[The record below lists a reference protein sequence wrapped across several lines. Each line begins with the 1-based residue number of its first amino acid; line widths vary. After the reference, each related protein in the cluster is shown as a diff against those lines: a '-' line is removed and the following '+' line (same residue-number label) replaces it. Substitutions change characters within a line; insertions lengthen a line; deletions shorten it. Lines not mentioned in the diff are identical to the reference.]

1 MSLRTTLLGI
11 AFAVSCAAAPA
22 PRPPQEADYRK
33 MEAAVT
39 SARKLLVE
47 FTSET
52 AGAKVTGTLKIDEGN
67 KLELN
72 VAGKAGVKEY
82 RLTVTCDG
90 KVMNLAR
97 WESPPPPVA
106 LEEQPPLAA
115 PPNFAAN
122 TALAFARG
130 GAWLAQEFAE
140 GEYRALANAFFV
152 ERQHARE
159 EARPAK
165 PVSVPPRDANALY
178 EATNFRSGATY
189 DLVRKTDKP
198 VVTMT
203 FTVSVDPK
211 TGLPTKREGE
221 FSVPAEGKAPAAALS
236 KWSESYSYKN

>member
-1 MSLRTTLLGI
+1 MSLRTTLLSL
-11 AFAVSCAAAPA
+11 AFAMSCAAAPA
-22 PRPPQEADYRK
+22 PPPPQEANYRQ

-39 SARKLLVE
+39 SAKKLHVE

-82 RLTVTCDG
+82 KLTLACDG
-90 KVMNLAR
+90 KEMKLTR

-106 LEEQPPLAA
+106 LEEQPALAA
-115 PPNFAAN
+115 PPNLAAN

-130 GAWLAQEFAE
+130 GAWLAQEFGE
-140 GEYRALANAFFV
+140 GEYRELANAFFV
-152 ERQHARE
+152 ERQHSRE
-159 EARPAK
+159 EGRPPK
-165 PVSVPPRDANALY
+165 PVSVPPRDVNALY

-198 VVTMT
+198 I
-203 FTVSVDPK
+203 
-211 TGLPTKREGE
+211 
-221 FSVPAEGKAPAAALS
+221 
-236 KWSESYSYKN
+236 